1 VSAARALLALVS
13 ARDFEGHRLRL
24 RIGVA
29 TGSVAAGTVGGAERQ
44 TYTLYGDTVNLAQRL
59 EQMNKELE
67 SRCLICGTTFESARS
82 SCADAVAIGAVQ
94 VRGRDRAVEVFSL
107 SGTLSRIGE
116 TPATRPS
123 PEPMRGSPAR
133 S

>member
-1 VSAARALLALVS
+1 VSAARDLASLVS

-29 TGSVAAGTVGGAERQ
+29 TGSVAAGIVGGAERQ

-59 EQMNKELE
+59 EQMNTELDT
-67 SRCLICGTTFESARS
+67 RCLICGTTFASARS
-82 SCADAVAIGAVQ
+82 SCADAVAIGALQ

-107 SGTLSRIGE
+107 SGNLSRIEE
-116 TPATRPS
+116 TRAAQLGPTPPR
-123 PEPMRGSPAR
+123 ESPAP